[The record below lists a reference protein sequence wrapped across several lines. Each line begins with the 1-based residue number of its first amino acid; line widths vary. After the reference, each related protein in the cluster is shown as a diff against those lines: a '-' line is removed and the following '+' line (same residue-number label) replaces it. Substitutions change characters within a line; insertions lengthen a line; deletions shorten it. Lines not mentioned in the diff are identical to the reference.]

1 MKRHL
6 FCVIFLLAA
15 AAAGF
20 CLFAAPRHERAQSAP
35 QKAAQASEPDGRN
48 IREVL
53 LFPGLDVRAVTAVS
67 VTAPDRR
74 FEFLRKQPHEVSV
87 NGRKADSEIFRTLV
101 SQIAEISVSPAD
113 PFVSS
118 DEPALHLTVVSGGTQ
133 YHASFFAGGSDSA
146 LALVRSG
153 THDAPGYHQTAGWRI
168 GTLMLT
174 CEGTRIQDELGM
186 EIPVN

>member
-20 CLFAAPRHERAQSAP
+20 SLFAVPRHESTP
-35 QKAAQASEPDGRN
+35 QKAARANAPDGLN
-48 IREVL
+48 MHEVL

-67 VTAPDRR
+67 VSAPGRR
-74 FEFLRKQPHEVSV
+74 FEFLCDPAHEVSV
-87 NGRKADSEIFRTLV
+87 NGRKADGEIFRTLV
-101 SQIAEISVSPAD
+101 DQIAEIPVSPAE
-113 PFVSS
+113 PFASAG
-118 DEPALHLTVVSGGTQ
+118 EPTLHLTVVSGGTQ
-133 YHASFFAGGSDSA
+133 YQASFYAGENSV
-146 LALVRSG
+146 ALVRSG
-153 THDAPGYHQTAGWRI
+153 AHDAPGYHQTAGWRI